1 MRPSHKRGSKEKI
14 LRANGRWWSRAVVTV
29 LTLVLGG
36 ECAPAGARD
45 EPQTVQVV
53 QYQETT
59 TEKAR
64 ARASSGMPR
73 SNPTLQNISP
83 NTALDLG
90 RYTCSE
96 PADHPIGCES
106 ITDYSGF
113 RYDSYHHRML
123 MFGGG
128 HGPAI
133 RTDIAAFDLSA
144 LRWGSLYRST
154 PAASMT
160 AANNDTERGAW
171 ISTGHPVVRHT
182 YDMLAVAEVGNE
194 KHFIIL
200 TSGGIPGRAKIAHYD
215 LLSATPRWT
224 YSRAPADGP
233 WYYAAAAEYD
243 PESKLILIIG
253 LGVNASPGRLWRY
266 DPATQKVDTVAD
278 VPVAVGYANNLV
290 YFPPNRR
297 MYLLARGAP
306 TRVFEVALKGRL
318 SGGPWVSEVTGITG
332 DIPNSQESGWA
343 YDSAN
348 MVIGGGILD
357 GTFYAYDPLTKHWT
371 SQRMQA
377 SSTEGAKIGTLAFH
391 ALDYEPITNLYIFLT
406 DAASGRRTWA
416 YRFTKSEPPGGKL

>member
-1 MRPSHKRGSKEKI
+1 MNWSWGS
-14 LRANGRWWSRAVVTV
+14 RVVVMV
-29 LTLVLGG
+29 LTLVLG
-36 ECAPAGARD
+36 ECALAAALA
-45 EPQTVQVV
+45 EPQTVRSV
-53 QYQETT
+53 QYREAK
-59 TEKAR
+59 TER
-64 ARASSGMPR
+64 DRSGGSVMPR
-73 SNPTLQNISP
+73 PNPTLQNIP
-83 NTALDLG
+83 PGTALDLG

-96 PADHPIGCES
+96 PADRPTGCEF

-113 RYDSYHHRML
+113 RYDSHHHRML

-133 RTDIAAFDLSA
+133 RTDIAAFDLNT
-144 LRWGSLYRST
+144 LKWGSLYRST
-154 PAASMT
+154 PAAAMT

-224 YSRAPADGP
+224 YSRAPADST

-266 DPATQKVDTVAD
+266 DPATQKVDTLAD
-278 VPVAVGYANNLV
+278 VPATVGYANNLV

-297 MYLLARGAP
+297 MYLVARGSP
-306 TRVFEVALKGRL
+306 TRVFEVASKGPR
-318 SGGPWVSEVTGITG
+318 VSEVTGMTG

-343 YDSAN
+343 YDAAN
-348 MVIGGGILD
+348 MVIGGGVLD

-377 SSTEGAKIGTLAFH
+377 SSTQDAKIGTLAFH
-391 ALDYEPITNLYIFLT
+391 ALDYDPINNLYIFLT

-416 YRFTKSEPPGGKL
+416 YRFTRSDPPGGKR